1 MFDVVI
7 TKRADSLSRFL
18 RPSVQHVAET
28 AVEPC
33 LARCVVMFGFD
44 RFVVDMRKVAAEAR
58 DLLHQAALSGGHQF
72 SIALIP
78 QLVSMGDR
86 SRNTA
91 AVGLDGVP
99 RDEFRIEGW

>member
-7 TKRADSLSRFL
+7 AKRADSLSRSL

-33 LARCVVMFGFD
+33 LARCVVMLGVD
-44 RFVVDMRKVAAEAR
+44 RFVVDMRKVATEAR
-58 DLLHQAALSGGHQF
+58 DLLHEAALSVGHQF

-78 QLVSMGDR
+78 QLVTMRDR
-86 SRNTA
+86 PRDTA
-91 AVGLDGVP
+91 ASGLDGV
-99 RDEFRIEGW
+99 FRYELRL